1 MLPFKKNASLRVD
14 FLIGNE
20 KNFNREVAFFHRSVL
35 DTIFRASKSLEL
47 TIH

>member
-1 MLPFKKNASLRVD
+1 MSLRVD
-14 FLIGNE
+14 FSIDNE
-20 KNFNREVAFFHRSVL
+20 KNFYREAIFFHRLVL